1 MANGEKTEQPTG
13 HRRQK
18 AREDGQIA
26 RSLDLPAALALAA
39 MLAVLAWS
47 PRQWALGW
55 RAFLEQLLATPA
67 AGRWAALAAIQ
78 RTNWLVMLWAGP
90 AMLAAWAAA
99 VAGSV
104 AQGGWIVSPKPFQPD
119 FQRLN
124 PVRNI
129 KNLFSAA
136 SVSRLLKSL
145 LPAGAILY
153 VAFSTGRAAWPR
165 LATAAQGT
173 PAALL
178 TAQLRWMLA
187 IGWKSALILLVWGG
201 FDYLMQR
208 RTFTQSL
215 KMTKD
220 EVKHENR
227 DLEGNPEVKGRIR
240 RLRRTIYRGRRT
252 GMLREVP
259 QATVVVVNPTE
270 YAVALRYDAETM
282 AAPVVVA
289 KGREFLARQ
298 IKEIARWHG
307 IPAVENPPLAHA
319 LYRAVEVGHAIP
331 PALYAAVAEILA
343 FIYATEAQ
351 LRPAAAPGRLRQ
363 RPA

>member
-55 RAFLEQLLATPA
+55 RPLFGGLLAGA
-67 AGRWAALAAIQ
+67 MSGRWAVLEAVQ
-78 RTNWLVMLWAGP
+78 RTDGLVMLWAGP
-90 AMLAAWAAA
+90 AMLTAFVAAL
-99 VAGSV
+99 AGSV

-119 FQRLN
+119 FKRLN
-124 PVRNI
+124 PVTNI
-129 KNLFSAA
+129 QNLFSAA
-136 SVSRLLKSL
+136 SLSRLLKSL

-153 VAFSTGRAAWPR
+153 VAWDTGRGAWPL
-165 LATAAQGT
+165 LATAAQGA

-187 IGWKSALILLVWGG
+187 IGWKSALILLAWGG

-215 KMTKD
+215 KMTRD

-240 RLRRTIYRGRRT
+240 RLRRTIYNGRRKA
-252 GMLREVP
+252 MLREVA
-259 QATVVVVNPTE
+259 QATLVVVNPTE
-270 YAVALRYDAETM
+270 YAVALRYDPETM

-289 KGREFLARQ
+289 KGREFLARE
-298 IKEIARWHG
+298 IKEIARWQG

-319 LYRAVEVGHAIP
+319 LYRAVEAGHAIP
-331 PALYAAVAEILA
+331 PSLYAAVAEILA

-351 LRPAAAPGRLRQ
+351 LRPAAAPSPLRP